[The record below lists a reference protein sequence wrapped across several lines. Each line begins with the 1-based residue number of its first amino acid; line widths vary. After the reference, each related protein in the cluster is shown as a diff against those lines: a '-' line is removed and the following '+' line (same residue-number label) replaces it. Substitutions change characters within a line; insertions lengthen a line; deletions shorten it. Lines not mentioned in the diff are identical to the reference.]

1 MIGWSIIT
9 SHVSRAPFSS
19 VTTMAF
25 SSPLPSRP
33 NTSANP
39 PVWHIDNTGP
49 VVETPSAA
57 KCDSSTRQDGICC
70 KELIE
75 DERTLVDPDV
85 VRDV

>member
-1 MIGWSIIT
+1 MIGWSIII
-9 SHVSRAPFSS
+9 SHVSRAPFSF
-19 VTTMAF
+19 VTTMAL

-39 PVWHIDNTGP
+39 PVWHIDST
-49 VVETPSAA
+49 VETPSAA
-57 KCDSSTRQDGICC
+57 KCDSSTRQNGICC